1 MKIDELVDK
10 GYGYKGSNEEAKR
23 VSPLNKSVNI
33 SEMEPTISEDGFLYK
48 YCLSEKQQEEFKLIR
63 RKK

>member
-10 GYGYKGSNEEAKR
+10 GYGYKGSIDEAKR
-23 VSPLNKSVNI
+23 VSPLNNPVNI
-33 SEMEPTISEDGFLYK
+33 KKMEPTIAEDGFLYK